1 MATSYLSGTYL
12 TGAGYS
18 FYSTVCPGIPHP
30 SHRCTS
36 DNNNYQ
42 KQTALSGALN
52 RAMPRHERGR
62 LFRIRFDNLACDCV
76 DQLHS
81 VFFAVTNQS
90 FTERCRTTQIG

>member
-1 MATSYLSGTYL
+1 MGWLMATSYLTGVYL

-42 KQTALSGALN
+42 KQPLSV
-52 RAMPRHERGR
+52 GR
-62 LFRIRFDNLACDCV
+62 
-76 DQLHS
+76 
-81 VFFAVTNQS
+81 
-90 FTERCRTTQIG
+90 